1 MVLASSEPFVLTR
14 RPSEDVSLRSE
25 DRGNWSSSSGV
36 ERELEGRLV
45 VGDWN
50 SVLTTEWLIVN
61 FLDLLGVEG
70 LVVLVEVVTKT
81 GFDEGDEVSIC

>member
-1 MVLASSEPFVLTR
+1 MVL
-14 RPSEDVSLRSE
+14 VSLGPLVVTPADSVFVFLRRE
-25 DRGNWSSSSGV
+25 DRGNWSSLIGV

-50 SVLTTEWLIVN
+50 SVLSTEWLIVN

-70 LVVLVEVVTKT
+70 LVVLGEVVTKT